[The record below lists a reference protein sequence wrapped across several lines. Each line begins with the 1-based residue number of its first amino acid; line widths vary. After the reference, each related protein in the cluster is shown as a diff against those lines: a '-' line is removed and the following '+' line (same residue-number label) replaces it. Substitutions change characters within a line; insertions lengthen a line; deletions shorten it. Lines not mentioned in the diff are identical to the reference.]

1 MGEGFCCRRVSL
13 GTGCLPEGKGQPRRC
28 SQEGGAWKE
37 NWRPAETVH
46 ETQKHL
52 PDASWPRAEGNRR
65 EPGATGRRP
74 RSLDAAAAHRPG
86 LLGCRLLLH
95 LSSKSDEL
103 SSRRAG
109 GSSSH
114 TIGLRT
120 SAPGQIRTWRKV
132 PSSSDL
138 LSAEGRAGDDG
149 RVCQDGR
156 GVCVCRP
163 RRPRVPSTAPRF
175 PSFPC
180 GRSRVASPRL
190 GDKPAPGLS
199 PTPPPGTP
207 GWRPG
212 AKEHRRVS
220 ARGECVRPWR
230 TSRGWR
236 VRTCS

>member
-1 MGEGFCCRRVSL
+1 MS
-13 GTGCLPEGKGQPRRC
+13 
-28 SQEGGAWKE
+28 SAH
-37 NWRPAETVH
+37 AE
-46 ETQKHL
+46 
-52 PDASWPRAEGNRR
+52 R
-65 EPGATGRRP
+65 
-74 RSLDAAAAHRPG
+74 AAAVPTP
-86 LLGCRLLLH
+86 LGCAPA
-95 LSSKSDEL
+95 
-103 SSRRAG
+103 RRG
-109 GSSSH
+109 
-114 TIGLRT
+114 
-120 SAPGQIRTWRKV
+120 PIRTWRKV

-207 GWRPG
+207 APWSQG
-212 AKEHRRVS
+212 AP
-220 ARGECVRPWR
+220 RGERA
-230 TSRGWR
+230 GR
-236 VRTCS
+236 VREALAHESRLARQDLQLSQAPAKAGNGGALESLRTGGGRRGSWDLHLGTHREGRLLSPSV